1 MRTLY
6 LNLKDK
12 QNPAL
17 RNEIVLNYIT
27 AEQVANM
34 SKDVSASNLAI
45 PDSGSLTGNGIGKCE
60 SYE

>member
-27 AEQVANM
+27 ADQVANM
-34 SKDVSASNLAI
+34 SKDVSTSNLAVI
-45 PDSGSLTGNGIGKCE
+45 RVWLIDRKWHLKV
-60 SYE
+60 